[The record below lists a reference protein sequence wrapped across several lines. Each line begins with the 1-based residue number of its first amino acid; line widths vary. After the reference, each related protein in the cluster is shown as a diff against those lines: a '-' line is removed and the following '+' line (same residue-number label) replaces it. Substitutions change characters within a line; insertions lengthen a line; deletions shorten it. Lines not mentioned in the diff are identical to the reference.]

1 MNQNPSVNV
10 AQKAVSTPQVSE
22 QLAILEQEIE
32 DNAKIIA
39 NIATR
44 LSGILQQCPQDSCA
58 TQAPEVMLVQHADHI
73 RTLFKAERANN
84 IELRRI
90 LNAIEL

>member
-1 MNQNPSVNV
+1 MNQNSPVNQLPP
-10 AQKAVSTPQVSE
+10 APQVSE
-22 QLAILEQEIE
+22 QLAILQQEIE

-39 NIATR
+39 NLATR
-44 LSGILQQCPQDSCA
+44 LSGILQQCPQDACA
-58 TQAPEVMLVQHADHI
+58 AQSPEVMLVQVADYV